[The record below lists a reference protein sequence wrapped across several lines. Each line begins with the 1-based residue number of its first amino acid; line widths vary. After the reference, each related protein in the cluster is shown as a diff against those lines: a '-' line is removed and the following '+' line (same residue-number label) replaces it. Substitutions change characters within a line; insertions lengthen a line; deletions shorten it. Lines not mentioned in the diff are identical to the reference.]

1 MLLFRD
7 YVERQ
12 ATTIK
17 ALTVIREG
25 EPGHEHIF
33 HSRISTSPIDA
44 ESKTDSR
51 QKCLSLP
58 WGMFSSV
65 RCELSSLLLKT
76 VLEQPAWRHVAG
88 NILHLNHFDIY
99 YSFYEQILCGSYM
112 LTATCVRPF
121 LHRAHRSCLVLSF
134 HTQKNDLML
143 VWCGSWLFS
152 FSKSMRKVVKHL
164 GYFKETNNLLL
175 LVFTSLKL

>member
-7 YVERQ
+7 YRERQ

-33 HSRISTSPIDA
+33 HTRISTSPIDA

-51 QKCLSLP
+51 RKCLSLP

-99 YSFYEQILCGSYM
+99 YSFYERILCGSYYM
-112 LTATCVRPF
+112 LTATYVWPF
-121 LHRAHRSCLVLSF
+121 LHRAHRCLVLSF
-134 HTQKNDLML
+134 HMQKNDLMW
-143 VWCGSWLFS
+143 VCGFWLFS
-152 FSKSMRKVVKHL
+152 FSKSIRKVVKHL
-164 GYFKETNNLLL
+164 GFFKETEFFI
-175 LVFTSLKL
+175 VFTSLKL